1 MRISSQQVF
10 DSSVQSMQQHTS
22 DVVEAQRQISS
33 GQKYRLASDD
43 ALAAGLGV
51 QIAWDK
57 TQFGMFKVNQ
67 DHINASLTS
76 TDAQRKCK
84 HCLRS
89 QCQRPSSSFVV
100 R

>member
-43 ALAAGLGV
+43 ALEAGLGV

-57 TQFGMFKVNQ
+57 SQFAMFKVNQ
-67 DHINASLTS
+67 DHVNASLSS
-76 TDAQRKCK
+76 TDAQLNSINIALTKFSK
-84 HCLRS
+84 
-89 QCQRPSSSFVV
+89 
-100 R
+100 